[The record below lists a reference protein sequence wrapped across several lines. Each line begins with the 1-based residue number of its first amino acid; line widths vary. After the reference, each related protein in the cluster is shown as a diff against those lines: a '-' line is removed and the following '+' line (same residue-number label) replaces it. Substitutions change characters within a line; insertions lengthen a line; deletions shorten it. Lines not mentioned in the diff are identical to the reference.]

1 MSSEHQ
7 HQHQHQH
14 AQAGAEGAEGPVDP
28 ADRYD
33 KATFAFASKD
43 YARAAALIEPLAAQE
58 PHQHEVQVL
67 LARAYYHS
75 AQLRR
80 AEAVLRVVVE
90 RWPDDAY
97 AHLVLARTLQR
108 AGRAEEGRV
117 HLVLAEAMGLTVD

>member
-1 MSSEHQ
+1 MSSETGCPQ
-7 HQHQHQH
+7 
-14 AQAGAEGAEGPVDP
+14 PDP
-28 ADRYD
+28 AATYDR
-33 KATFAFASKD
+33 AAFAFESKD
-43 YARAAALIEPLAAQE
+43 YVTAAELLRPLAEQE
-58 PHQHEVQVL
+58 RQHHELQLL

-80 AEAVLRVVVE
+80 AEAQLLRVVD

-117 HLVLAEAMGLTVD
+117 HLVLAEAMGLTD